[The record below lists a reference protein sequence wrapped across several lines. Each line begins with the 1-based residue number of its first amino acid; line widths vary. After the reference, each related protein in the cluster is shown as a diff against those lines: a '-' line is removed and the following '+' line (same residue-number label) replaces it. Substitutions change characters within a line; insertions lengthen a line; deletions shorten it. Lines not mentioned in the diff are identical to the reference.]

1 MRPIM
6 SDRRMSLYRK
16 IVTIVVTG
24 LALVSFAHAKEKMKS
39 SVADLRYGVA
49 LFHYYQQDYIP
60 AISELM
66 VADTRDGI
74 KGHSDNPEL
83 IAGGLSLAFG
93 MQHHAESVFNSILQ
107 DERRPQHVRDAAWFY
122 LGKLH
127 YIRGDFSA
135 AEQSFARVSDS
146 FQPGLRAQMQSLQF
160 NIRIRNNNFSEI
172 TIDDADELRSWN
184 PYALYNLGAAH
195 ARAGNFKSAQ
205 EFFEELAD
213 IEIVDNPK
221 RQREQWALQDKAYTA
236 LGYSYLAEKKYRAAI
251 QEFTKVRLEGAFAN
265 QALLGYGWAAV
276 AQEEYDVALKP
287 WQVLRE
293 RSLMYPAVQESLL
306 AIPYAYE
313 KLNAQGEA
321 VNAYRTAEELLAREI
336 QLIRDMR
343 ATLTQGEI
351 LTLVGSE
358 ALSDADAKK
367 ILRGDGTAE
376 GAPAAVITDD
386 GQNWLKLDKTSI
398 IKTRSTYLNELFAKN
413 TFQTSVLD
421 LRDLLRMQK
430 LLQQWQPKLDAYRE
444 LLLEKQASRSRQE
457 QRSAQD
463 ILASKQQALMN
474 QRDQL
479 AARIQSIS
487 SEENYIALADE
498 DTRELYQRIEHGE
511 LIIMQMIA
519 AGQNTDDVEIRLNMF
534 KGILL
539 WRAAQMFPAQ
549 MAGQKAELKNIND
562 ALANIAETRKR
573 IEDVT
578 LTSMDIQ
585 PTIVRLDVLRKEIT
599 SNLQHIDQLIEA
611 QSRALREQVDAQL
624 ATHEKRLNNYLA
636 QAHLAVARLYD
647 AELRKQPE

>member
-1 MRPIM
+1 M
-6 SDRRMSLYRK
+6 
-16 IVTIVVTG
+16 TIVVTG

-135 AEQSFARVSDS
+135 AEQSFARVSES

-336 QLIRDMR
+336 QLISDMR

-398 IKTRSTYLNELFAKN
+398 IKTRSAYLNELFAKN
-413 TFQTSVLD
+413 AFQTSVLD

-479 AARIQSIS
+479 AERIQSIS

-519 AGQNTDDVEIRLNMF
+519 AGQNTDDVETRLNMF

>member
-6 SDRRMSLYRK
+6 SCGRMSLYRK
-16 IVTIVVTG
+16 LVTIVVTG
-24 LALVSFAHAKEKMKS
+24 IALVPFAQAKEKMKS

-49 LFHYYQQDYIP
+49 LYHYYQQDYIP

-74 KGHSDNPEL
+74 QGHSDNPEL

-93 MQHHAESVFNSILQ
+93 MQHHAEGVFNSILQ
-107 DERRPQHVRDAAWFY
+107 NEQRPQHVRDAAWFY

-127 YIRGDFSA
+127 YIRGDFTA
-135 AEQSFARVSDS
+135 AEQSFARVSES
-146 FQPGLRAQMQSLQF
+146 FQPALRAQMQSLQF
-160 NIRIRNNNFSEI
+160 NIRIRNNNFSGI
-172 TIDDADELRSWN
+172 TPDDVEELRSWN

-195 ARAGNFKSAQ
+195 ARAGSFQNAQ
-205 EFFEELAD
+205 AFFEKLAD

-251 QEFTKVRLEGAFAN
+251 REFTKVRLEGSFAN

-313 KLNAQGEA
+313 KLNAHGEA
-321 VNAYRTAEELLAREI
+321 VSAYHTAEELLAREI

-358 ALSDADAKK
+358 ALSDADARK

-398 IKTRSTYLNELFAKN
+398 IKTRSAYLNELFAKN
-413 TFQTSVLD
+413 SFQTSVLD

-430 LLQQWQPKLDAYRE
+430 LLQEWPPKLEAYRE
-444 LLLEKQASRSRQE
+444 LLMEKQASRSRQE

-463 ILASKQQALMN
+463 ILASQQQALMN

-487 SEENYIALADE
+487 SEEDYIALADE
-498 DTRELYQRIEHGE
+498 DTRELYQRIEHG
-511 LIIMQMIA
+511 
-519 AGQNTDDVEIRLNMF
+519 
-534 KGILL
+534 
-539 WRAAQMFPAQ
+539 
-549 MAGQKAELKNIND
+549 
-562 ALANIAETRKR
+562 
-573 IEDVT
+573 
-578 LTSMDIQ
+578 S
-585 PTIVRLDVLRKEIT
+585 
-599 SNLQHIDQLIEA
+599 
-611 QSRALREQVDAQL
+611 
-624 ATHEKRLNNYLA
+624 
-636 QAHLAVARLYD
+636 
-647 AELRKQPE
+647 

>member
-6 SDRRMSLYRK
+6 SDRRMSVYRK

-135 AEQSFARVSDS
+135 AEQSFARVSES

-336 QLIRDMR
+336 QLISDMR

-398 IKTRSTYLNELFAKN
+398 IKTRSAYLNELFAKN
-413 TFQTSVLD
+413 AFQTSVLD

-479 AARIQSIS
+479 AERIQSIS

-519 AGQNTDDVEIRLNMF
+519 AGQNTDDVETRLNMF